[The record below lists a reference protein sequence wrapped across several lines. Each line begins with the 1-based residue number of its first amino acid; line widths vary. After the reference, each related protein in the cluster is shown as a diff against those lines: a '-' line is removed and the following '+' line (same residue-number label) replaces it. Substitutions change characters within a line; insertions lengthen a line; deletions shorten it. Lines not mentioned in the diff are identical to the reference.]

1 MTSIGYLNDTIHMNQ
16 TVQTESHI
24 GLASLKD
31 AMKACLIKY
40 DINVFFGKLP
50 TTTVT
55 AVTTINRLVASI
67 LWVLF

>member
-1 MTSIGYLNDTIHMNQ
+1 MNQ
-16 TVQTESHI
+16 TFQTESHI

-31 AMKACLIKY
+31 AMKVCLIKY
-40 DINVFFGKLP
+40 DINAFFEKLP

-55 AVTTINRLVASI
+55 AVTTINRPVPTI